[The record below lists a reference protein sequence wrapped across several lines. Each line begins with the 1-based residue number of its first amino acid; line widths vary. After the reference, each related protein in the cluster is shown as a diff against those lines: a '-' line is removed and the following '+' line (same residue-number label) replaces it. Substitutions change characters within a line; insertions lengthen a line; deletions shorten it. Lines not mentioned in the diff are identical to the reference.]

1 MSLNGH
7 GQIPLKVPKVEFNFD
22 VSVDGIQMLT
32 DTSKS
37 NSTLGTQLQAIAC
50 KDSFSTSTLGF

>member
-32 DTSKS
+32 DTFFLKTFISQKS
-37 NSTLGTQLQAIAC
+37 LAT
-50 KDSFSTSTLGF
+50 